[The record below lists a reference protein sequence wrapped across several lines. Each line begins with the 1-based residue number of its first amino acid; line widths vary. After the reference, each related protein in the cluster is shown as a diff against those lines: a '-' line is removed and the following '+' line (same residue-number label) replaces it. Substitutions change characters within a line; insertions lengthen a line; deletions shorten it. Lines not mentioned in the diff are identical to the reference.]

1 VDPLTLLAMANGAV
15 AAVKKGCALYKE
27 IKGAAG
33 QVKDVLNDLE
43 KTFQSN
49 HKDKPPS
56 KAEVQQYN
64 EERER
69 VRTVANSDPNDVI
82 SQVGE
87 QLGAFFD
94 SFDKIEKLFWE
105 EERAAKRVYTGDD
118 SLSKRAL
125 QRVLIRSRLQNMES
139 EIREQMIYHS
149 PPELKDLWGRFEK
162 MRMQITEEQEEARAE
177 QARKDADA
185 AWRRQQIRNAVEA
198 NLIWLVVLLVIA
210 LEVLGVL
217 GTIQLHQQNALPSWP
232 GLPS

>member
-1 VDPLTLLAMANGAV
+1 MDPLTLLAMANGAV

-43 KTFQSN
+43 KTFSSK

-56 KAEVQQYN
+56 PAEVKQYN

-69 VRTVANSDPNDVI
+69 VREVGKSDPNDVI

-87 QLGAFFD
+87 QLGTFFD
-94 SFDKIEKLFWE
+94 AYDKIEKLFWE
-105 EERAAKRVYTGDD
+105 EERAAKKVYTGDE

-125 QRVLIRSRLQNMES
+125 QRVLIRTRLENMET
-139 EIREQMIYHS
+139 EMRELMIYHS

-162 MRMQITEEQEEARAE
+162 MRAQINEEQEAARAE
-177 QARKDADA
+177 QQRKEALA
-185 AWRRQQIRNAVEA
+185 AWRKQQVRNAVED
-198 NLIWLVVLLVIA
+198 NVIWLVVLLLILA
-210 LEVLGVL
+210 ETGGMLW
-217 GTIQLHQQNALPSWP
+217 TIRLHQVNGLPSW
-232 GLPS
+232 LPS